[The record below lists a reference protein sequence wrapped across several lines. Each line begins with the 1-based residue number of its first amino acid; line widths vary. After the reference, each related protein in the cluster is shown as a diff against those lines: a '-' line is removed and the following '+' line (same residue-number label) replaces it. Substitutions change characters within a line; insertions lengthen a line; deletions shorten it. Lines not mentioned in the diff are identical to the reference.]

1 MLKREKCLIRTL
13 FISLFTIVALAAQPA
28 LVDDVDTAIENFR
41 GAGAGYFI
49 DDSHGYAVFPSMGK
63 GGICIGGAHGKGEIL
78 VGGKKVGRTK
88 MSQIT
93 YGLQL
98 RGQVY
103 PRMIF
108 FRDERRLMISP
119 PVCSSVALRR
129 VPNLAGLLGEVDQSS
144 GSP

>member
-28 LVDDVDTAIENFR
+28 LADDVDTAIENFR

-108 FRDERRLMISP
+108 FRDER
-119 PVCSSVALRR
+119 AF
-129 VPNLAGLLGEVDQSS
+129 DDFTS
-144 GSP
+144 GMFECGAQARSQPSRFTG